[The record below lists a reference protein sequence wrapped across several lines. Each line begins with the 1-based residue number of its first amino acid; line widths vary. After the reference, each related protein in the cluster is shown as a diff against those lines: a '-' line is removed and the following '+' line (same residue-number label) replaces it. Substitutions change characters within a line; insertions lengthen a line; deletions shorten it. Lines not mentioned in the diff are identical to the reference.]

1 MASFRRGADDL
12 GDTELDDRS
21 DSDCCRRDCEVTG
34 AAAFAQLAVKSR
46 CFVSSK
52 LPLTSGS
59 TGSKIDCGV
68 LSDGWRLIGEMCV
81 YNKRSKK
88 WAHGA

>member
-1 MASFRRGADDL
+1 MSGFPKL
-12 GDTELDDRS
+12 PF
-21 DSDCCRRDCEVTG
+21 VTG
-34 AAAFAQLAVKSR
+34 SI
-46 CFVSSK
+46 
-52 LPLTSGS
+52 
-59 TGSKIDCGV
+59 GSKKDCGV